1 MTVVADMRDALAGD
15 LAPSGVLRAAINLGN
30 PVLASVT
37 EALSRYTSRPIARR
51 ERTMINVTG
60 MLSLHECGHPHHESL
75 IRTVPEWRGYAPRVR
90 AVPHRDDR
98 PQLCLLLGCA
108 ERTALAP
115 GGPGGAGLRPGGWRA
130 EPGLRL
136 AAAFS

>member
-1 MTVVADMRDALAGD
+1 MSLEASPAAAVSVRVGTVTVVSGVTETSKDI
-15 LAPSGVLRAAINLGN
+15 APNGVLRAAINLGN

-98 PQLCLLLGCA
+98 PHVMPIVGVC
-108 ERTALAP
+108 
-115 GGPGGAGLRPGGWRA
+115 
-130 EPGLRL
+130 
-136 AAAFS
+136 

>member
-1 MTVVADMRDALAGD
+1 MSLEASPAAAVSVRVGTVAVVSGVRDSAVSD
-15 LAPSGVLRAAINLGN
+15 LVPGGVLRAAINLGN

-60 MLSLHECGHPHHESL
+60 MSSLHECGHPHHESL

-98 PQLCLLLGCA
+98 PHVMPIVGVC
-108 ERTALAP
+108 
-115 GGPGGAGLRPGGWRA
+115 
-130 EPGLRL
+130 
-136 AAAFS
+136 